1 MNAPQELTAW
11 QDADL
16 VGLFDRRP
24 DEGVYRVD
32 RRVYTDPVLYQ
43 LELEHIFEGSWIYV
57 AHESQ
62 IPDNGD
68 FLTVTMGRQPV
79 IINRDMDGT
88 INGFI
93 NSCPHRGARLCRTEH
108 GNRKNFVCTYHGW
121 TFSSS
126 GEAEWIQR
134 EEEGYPQ
141 PLDHVNEVGLK
152 RVPRVESYGG
162 FIFASLSDEVPELVD
177 HLRGAGPY
185 IDMLVDQAPEGFEV
199 LKGYSSSVYNG
210 NWKLMLENGGGDGLH
225 PDYAHASLL
234 GVAGRKLK
242 RTDAVQTM
250 QIDKMHEKAGGQW
263 AFGNGHTGIWFNFPN
278 PENRP
283 IYQRLPELTESFG
296 EERAHWMTSVF
307 RNLSVYPN
315 LHLLDQMATLIRTF
329 RPLSVDR
336 TEITFYCIAPVGE
349 PRDERIKRLR
359 QFEEFFAGSGMGTPD
374 DNAEFEECQSGA
386 EGRNLATSYL
396 SFGLHHRH
404 EGTNDVAKSVG
415 IELAHSGIIGYE
427 GCTMTQYDRW
437 LELLTQGRG

>member
-1 MNAPQELTAW
+1 MTW
-11 QDADL
+11 QDSDL
-16 VGLFDRRP
+16 AGLFDRRP

-62 IPDNGD
+62 IPENGD
-68 FLTVTMGRQPV
+68 FLTLFMGRQPV
-79 IINRDMDGT
+79 IINRDLDGV

-121 TFSSS
+121 TFASS
-126 GEAEWIQR
+126 G
-134 EEEGYPQ
+134 
-141 PLDHVNEVGLK
+141 
-152 RVPRVESYGG
+152 
-162 FIFASLSDEVPELVD
+162 IFASLSDEVPELVD
-177 HLRGAGPY
+177 HLLGAAPY
-185 IDMLVDQAPEGFEV
+185 IDMLVEQAPEGFEV

-234 GVAGRKLK
+234 GVAGRKLE
-242 RTDAVQTM
+242 RTDAIQTM

-283 IYQRLPELTESFG
+283 IYQRLPELTESYG
-296 EERAHWMTSVF
+296 AERARWMTSVF

-386 EGRNLATSYL
+386 EGRNLTDSYL
-396 SFGLHHRH
+396 SFGLHTRH
-404 EGTNDVAKSVG
+404 EGTNDVARSVG
-415 IELAHSGIIGYE
+415 IELAHSGVIGYE